1 MTCDTDTLS
10 DRDFAAIA
18 GYIERETGIRLP
30 SHKRGMVQVRV
41 AKRARAIGLS
51 DFAAYV
57 RFAFGG
63 AAGAPERA
71 HLIDAITTNKTDFF
85 REPQHFD
92 YLANTALPQL
102 MAADPQLGRT
112 TQLVGWC
119 AACSTG
125 EEPYTLAM
133 VLKSQTL
140 MHRELDFV
148 VHATDICGQAL
159 DHARRAVYSEKLARP
174 IPDGLRRAYVLRS
187 RDRAD
192 GLVRVGAEVRAHVR
206 FSRANLLSDPMP
218 VSREAHIVF
227 CRNVLIYF
235 DRETQARVLQ
245 RVIGSMRPGG
255 YLFVGHSEGLLGF
268 NLPLERVATSVYR
281 LTR

>member
-1 MTCDTDTLS
+1 VTCDTDTLS

-41 AKRARAIGLS
+41 AKRAREIGVD

-63 AAGAPERA
+63 AAGASERA

-85 REPQHFD
+85 REAQHFD
-92 YLANTALPQL
+92 YLAQTALPEL
-102 MAADPQLGRT
+102 LDADPELGRT
-112 TQLVGWC
+112 SPLVGWC

-133 VLKSQTL
+133 VLKSQPS
-140 MHRELDFV
+140 MRGELDFV

-159 DHARRAVYSEKLARP
+159 DHARRAVYSEDHARP
-174 IPDGLRRAYVLRS
+174 IPNGMRRAYMLRS
-187 RDRAD
+187 RNRDD
-192 GLVRVGAEVRAHVR
+192 GLVRVGAEVRSHVE
-206 FSRANLLSDPMP
+206 FSRGNLLSDPLP
-218 VSREAHIVF
+218 VTREAHIVF

-235 DRETQARVLQ
+235 DRETQVRVLQ
-245 RVIGSMRPGG
+245 RVVGSMRPGG

-268 NLPLERVATSVYR
+268 NLPLERVTTSVYR